1 MKIFVSHD
9 FENKPEFENLT
20 EWLSKDDVPYWDP
33 LEVRPGRSL
42 RDQLRE
48 AVEQC
53 CACVFVA
60 TRKSVESSWCGA
72 ELGAFWGAGKPII
85 VYLAEASMAE
95 DELPPIVRGDVWERK
110 ISRIVARAK
119 ELVSQAAAP
128 SVSMTNT
135 VHVGAMTSEQL
146 EKLIQSAVSLA
157 VAATK
162 TSGQSGGVEAF
173 GAAASGAA
181 GHILEGARAA
191 ERIVERSGESWR
203 RNVLW
208 VDDRPNNNTHERK
221 AMELVGIEFTL
232 ALSTAEALEML
243 SKRRFAAIISDMGRR
258 EGPRE
263 GYVLLEALR
272 RVDTHT
278 PYFIYAGSNAPAHKR
293 EAAARGAQGTTNHPG
308 ELFEMVMRALP
319 ENSAA

>member
-9 FENKPEFENLT
+9 FDNKPEFENLA
-20 EWLSKDDVPYWDP
+20 ERLAQDDVPYWDP

-85 VYLAEASMAE
+85 VYLAEASMTE

-110 ISRIVARAK
+110 ISRIAARAK
-119 ELVSQAAAP
+119 ELVSQTVVPA
-128 SVSMTNT
+128 VSTT
-135 VHVGAMTSEQL
+135 QAVHVGTMTSEQL

-157 VAATK
+157 VAAGK
-162 TSGQSGGVEAF
+162 TQSAGAEAF
-173 GAAASGAA
+173 GEAAKGAA
-181 GHILEGARAA
+181 GQILEGARAT
-191 ERIVERSGESWR
+191 ERIIERSGESWR
-203 RNVLW
+203 RQVLW
-208 VDDRPNNNTHERK
+208 VDDRPDNNVHERK
-221 AMELVGIEFTL
+221 AMELLGIHFTL

-243 SKRRFAAIISDMGRR
+243 SSRRFAAIISDMGRR

-272 RVDTHT
+272 KVDTQT

-293 EAAARGAQGTTNHPG
+293 EAAARGAQGTTNNPR
-308 ELFEMVMRALP
+308 ELFDMVMRALP